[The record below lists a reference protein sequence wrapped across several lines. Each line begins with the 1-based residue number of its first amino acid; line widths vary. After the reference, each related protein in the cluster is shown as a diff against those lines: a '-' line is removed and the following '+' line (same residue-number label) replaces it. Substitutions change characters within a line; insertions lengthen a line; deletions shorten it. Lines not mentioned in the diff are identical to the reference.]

1 VVQLGVPPVV
11 PGEHGRRERH
21 DDGQGDEEEKVA
33 HRQPQ
38 DCLFA
43 PPDVRRK
50 VPASERARGRE
61 EERKRGREEERKR
74 GREEERKRGR
84 EEEPAKR

>member
-50 VPASERARGRE
+50 VPASERE